1 MTIDS
6 HPHHSGVSES
16 GGERIELKKDPAVKK
31 SRSHSD
37 YRLYL
42 YLFLLAVGVRSLFLI
57 FIDEPILFNKYP
69 YFAEKLTEGVDI
81 GERLLDLS
89 PFYLYFLTLIKKML
103 NLDWIYV
110 KTIQSLIG
118 ASNSLLLLTLGTR
131 LFSRETGILS
141 ALIYA
146 VYGNLIILES
156 TLEPTVFVLLFNL
169 LTLLFLISSRAQHRS
184 KQYRDGMLVLAGL
197 FCGISIITKPSFLLF
212 LPIGVCFIF
221 FSSSREASINIR
233 IRQSMVF
240 LTLSVLIILPITVRN
255 YVKFDDFVLVTADAG
270 KVFYHGNG
278 KGASALEG
286 IALVDEGFSEEST
299 NEPDYAHVLYRETA
313 RTISGSNLSPS
324 ESSKF
329 WFQKTFAEI
338 IQDPMAYLLLQMK
351 KFFYFFNDYEMHYI
365 ASAYKEYKQSLSF
378 PFIRYGVIAALGI
391 LGMLLSLKYFR
402 RLFLIYG
409 MILLY
414 LISGLIFLVQSRYRL
429 PAVPYL
435 CLFAGYAV
443 SCLKN
448 TLYQKKYRSVMAY
461 LTVVVLSFIM
471 VRFVYRVEINAMERW
486 QKATKIYYLMEARPS
501 FQMQKY
507 DAAIEQL
514 DRCLALAPNFSPAYN
529 LRGKSHGMLGNSQDS
544 LKDFLTVIRLSPNL
558 AEGYK
563 NLGFTYLILGK
574 KEAAE
579 TYLQKAASFT
589 PDDNKIKEALEH
601 LKKQ

>member
-1 MTIDS
+1 MALKIDPTNQDS
-6 HPHHSGVSES
+6 P
-16 GGERIELKKDPAVKK
+16 VKG
-31 SRSHSD
+31 D
-37 YRLYL
+37 YRVYL
-42 YLFLLAVGVRSLFLI
+42 YLFLLALTVRILFLL

-69 YFAEKLTEGVDI
+69 YFAEKLANGVDI
-81 GERLLDLS
+81 GERLVDLS
-89 PFYLYFLTLIKKML
+89 PVYLYFLTLVRKLIHM
-103 NLDWIYV
+103 DWIYV

-118 ASNSLLLLTLGTR
+118 ASSCLLLLTLGTR
-131 LFSRETGILS
+131 LFNRETGIVS

-146 VYGNLIILES
+146 IYGNLIILES

-169 LTLLFLISSRAQHRS
+169 LTLLFLISSKAQHRS
-184 KQYRDGMLVLAGL
+184 KQYRNSMLVLAGL

-212 LPIGVCFIF
+212 VPLGVCFLLL
-221 FSSSREASINIR
+221 SSPGEESMNIR

-255 YVKFDDFVLVTADAG
+255 YVKFNDFVLVTADAG

-286 IALVDEGFSEEST
+286 LALVAEGFSEEST
-299 NEPDYAHVLYRETA
+299 HEPDYAHVLYRETA

-329 WFQKTFAEI
+329 WFKKTFAEI

-365 ASAYKEYKQSLSF
+365 ASAYKEYKRSLSF
-378 PFIRYGVIAALGI
+378 PLIRYGVIAALGI

-409 MILLY
+409 LIFLY
-414 LISGLIFLVQSRYRL
+414 LISGLLFLVQSRYRL

-435 CLFAGYAV
+435 CLFAGFAV
-443 SCLKN
+443 SCLKH
-448 TLYQKKYRSVMAY
+448 TLYQKRYRSVMAY
-461 LTVVVLSFIM
+461 LAVVVLSFIM
-471 VRFVYRVEINAMERW
+471 VRFVYRVEINAMDRW
-486 QKATKIYYLMEARPS
+486 QKATKIYYIMEARPA
-501 FQMQKY
+501 FQMKKY
-507 DAAIEQL
+507 GTAIAKL

-529 LRGKSHGMLGNSQDS
+529 LRGKSHGMLGNPQEA
-544 LKDFLTVIRLSPNL
+544 LRDFLTVIRLSPSL

-574 KEAAE
+574 KEAAKA
-579 TYLQKAASFT
+579 YLQKAASFT
-589 PDDNKIKEALEH
+589 SNDNKIKEALEH
-601 LKKQ
+601 LNKP

>member
-1 MTIDS
+1 MALKIDS
-6 HPHHSGVSES
+6 TNQDSP
-16 GGERIELKKDPAVKK
+16 VKG
-31 SRSHSD
+31 D
-37 YRLYL
+37 YRVYL
-42 YLFLLAVGVRSLFLI
+42 YLFLLALTVRILFLL
-57 FIDEPILFNKYP
+57 FIDDPILFNKYP
-69 YFAEKLTEGVDI
+69 YFAEKLATGVDI
-81 GERLLDLS
+81 GERLVDLS
-89 PFYLYFLTLIKKML
+89 PFYLYFLALIKKML

-110 KTIQSLIG
+110 KTIQSIIG
-118 ASNSLLLLTLGTR
+118 ASICLLLLTLGTR
-131 LFSRETGILS
+131 LFNRETGILS

-146 VYGNLIILES
+146 VYGNLIVLES

-169 LTLLFLISSRAQHRS
+169 LTLLFLTSSKTQHRS
-184 KQYRDGMLVLAGL
+184 KQYQNSMLVLAGF

-212 LPIGVCFIF
+212 VPLAVGFLI
-221 FSSSREASINIR
+221 FSSPGEASMIMR

-255 YVKFDDFVLVTADAG
+255 YVKVNDFVLVTADAG

-278 KGASALEG
+278 KGASALDG
-286 IALVDEGFSEEST
+286 LALIDEGFSEESI

-313 RTISGSNLSPS
+313 RSISGRHLSPS

-338 IQDPMAYLLLQMK
+338 VQDPMAYLLLQMK

-378 PFIRYGVIAALGI
+378 PLIRYGVIAALGI
-391 LGMLLSLKYFR
+391 LGMILSLKYFR

-409 MILLY
+409 LILLY

-435 CLFAGYAV
+435 CLFAGFAV
-443 SCLKN
+443 SCLKH
-448 TLYQKKYRSVMAY
+448 TLYQKRYRSVMAY
-461 LTVVVLSFIM
+461 LAVVVISFIM
-471 VRFVYRVEINAMERW
+471 VRFVYRVEINAMDRW
-486 QKATKIYYLMEARPS
+486 QKATKIHYLMEARPS
-501 FQMQKY
+501 FHMQKY
-507 DAAIEQL
+507 DAAIAQL

-529 LRGKSHGMLGNSQDS
+529 LRGKSHGMLGNPQEA
-544 LKDFLTVIRLSPNL
+544 LRNFLTVIRLSPNL

-574 KEAAE
+574 KEAAKD
-579 TYLQKAASFT
+579 YLQKAASFT
-589 PDDNKIKEALEH
+589 SNDNKIKEALEH
-601 LKKQ
+601 LNKP

>member
-1 MTIDS
+1 M
-6 HPHHSGVSES
+6 
-16 GGERIELKKDPAVKK
+16 KKDPAIKK

-42 YLFLLAVGVRSLFLI
+42 YVFLLAIGVRSLFLI

-69 YFAEKLTEGVDI
+69 YFAEKLAEGVDI

-89 PFYLYFLTLIKKML
+89 PFYLYFLTLIKKIL

-110 KTIQSLIG
+110 KTIQSIIG
-118 ASNSLLLLTLGTR
+118 ASNSLLLLILGTR
-131 LFSRETGILS
+131 LFNRETGILS
-141 ALIYA
+141 AIIYA

-169 LTLLFLISSRAQHRS
+169 LTLLFLIASRTQHRP
-184 KQYRDGMLVLAGL
+184 KQHRNRMLVPAGL

-212 LPIGVCFIF
+212 LPIGVCFLFI
-221 FSSSREASINIR
+221 SSPGEDSMNIR
-233 IRQSMVF
+233 IRQSIVF

-255 YVKFDDFVLVTADAG
+255 YVKFNDFVLVTADAG

-286 IALVDEGFSEEST
+286 IALVDEGFSEESAK
-299 NEPDYAHVLYRETA
+299 EPDYAHVLYREAA
-313 RTISGSNLSPS
+313 RTLSERNLSPS

-338 IQDPMAYLLLQMK
+338 IQDPTAYLLLQAK

-391 LGMLLSLKYFR
+391 LGMLLSLKYFH
-402 RLFLIYG
+402 RLFLVYG
-409 MILLY
+409 IMLLY
-414 LISGLIFLVQSRYRL
+414 LLSGLLFLVQSRYRL

-435 CLFAGYAV
+435 CLFAGFAV
-443 SCLKN
+443 SCLKD
-448 TLYQKKYRSVMAY
+448 TIYQKRYRSAMVY

-471 VRFVYRVEINAMERW
+471 VRFAYRVEINTMERW
-486 QKATKIYYLMEARPS
+486 QKATKIHYLMEARPS
-501 FQMQKY
+501 FRMGKY
-507 DAAIEQL
+507 DMAVAQL

-529 LRGKSHGMLGNSQDS
+529 LRGKSHGMLGNYSEA
-544 LKDFLTVIRLSPNL
+544 LKDFSIVIRLSPTL

-574 KEAAE
+574 KEAAKSN
-579 TYLQKAASFT
+579 LLKAVSLA
-589 PDDNKIKEALEH
+589 PDDNKIKEALGQ
-601 LKKQ
+601 LKVR